1 MIRVLQV
8 VTYMGR
14 GGLETML
21 MNYYRHIDRSKVQFD
36 FLVHRDFKADYDDEI
51 LSLGGKIWHMPRLVP
66 WSNSYK
72 NQLSRFFINHSEYQI
87 VHVHQDCLSSVALKC
102 AQQVGIPVRIAHSHS
117 SNQDHNWKYL
127 VKLHYKKKIPKYA
140 TDLFACSKIAGEWM
154 FDGHDFKVIPNA
166 IDVKQY
172 QFNAT
177 VRQKVRDEFHLDDKF
192 VIGHVGRFDPQKNQ
206 SFLLDVLAEI
216 RKQCD
221 AVLLLV
227 GDGDLKEK
235 VKEKAEAAGLS
246 ESVIFMGKRSD
257 VNELLQAM
265 DVFVFPSLYEGLGI
279 VAIEAQAAGLLCL
292 ISDHVPLECKVTSLV
307 KQIPLDDGAEQWAD
321 EVLKAKEIKR
331 TDQTGSITKAGYNI
345 EEEAP
350 KLQQFYL
357 DKAASL

>member
-36 FLVHRDFKADYDDEI
+36 FVVHRDFKADYDDEI

-127 VKLHYKKKIPKYA
+127 VKLHYKKNIPKYA
-140 TDLFACSKIAGEWM
+140 TDLFACSKIAGDWM
-154 FDGHDFKVIPNA
+154 FGGQNFRVVPNA

-172 QFNAT
+172 QFDET
-177 VRQKVRDEFHLDDKF
+177 VRQTVRDEIHLDNKF
-192 VIGHVGRFDPQKNQ
+192 VIGHVGRFDPTKNQ
-206 SFLLDVLAEI
+206 SFLIDILAEV
-216 RKQCD
+216 RKQYD
-221 AVLLLV
+221 TVLLLV

-235 VKEKAEAAGLS
+235 VKKRAEAVGLS
-246 ESVIFMGKRSD
+246 ESVIFTGKRSD
-257 VNELLQAM
+257 VNELMQAM
-265 DVFVFPSLYEGLGI
+265 DVFVFPSLYEGLPLTT
-279 VAIEAQAAGLLCL
+279 IEAQAAGLPCL

-307 KQIPLDDGAEQWAD
+307 KQIPLNNSAEQWAQ
-321 EVLKAKEIKR
+321 EVLQAKDSKR
-331 TDQTGSITKAGYNI
+331 SDQTELITEAKYNI

-350 KLQQFYL
+350 KLQQFYM
-357 DKAASL
+357 DKEASL

>member
-1 MIRVLQV
+1 MIRVLHV

-51 LSLGGKIWHMPRLVP
+51 HSLGGKIWHMPRLIP
-66 WSNSYK
+66 WSRSYQ
-72 NQLSRFFINHSEYQI
+72 NQLTAFFRNHPEYQI

-102 AQQVGIPVRIAHSHS
+102 AQNAGIQVRIAHSHT

-127 VKLHYKKKIPKYA
+127 IKAHYKKSIPLYA
-140 TDLFACSKIAGEWM
+140 TDLLACSKSAGKWM
-154 FDGHDFKVIPNA
+154 FGGHDFKVVPNA
-166 IDVKQY
+166 IDLKQY
-172 QFNAT
+172 QFNESM
-177 VRQKVRDEFHLDDKF
+177 RQQVRDTLHINRKY
-192 VIGHVGRFDPQKNQ
+192 VIGHVGRFDQAKNQ
-206 SFLLDVLAEI
+206 SFLIDVLAEV

-246 ESVIFMGKRSD
+246 ESVIFTGKRPD
-257 VNELLQAM
+257 VNELMQAM
-265 DVFVFPSLYEGLGI
+265 DVFVFPSLYEGLPLTT
-279 VAIEAQAAGLLCL
+279 IEAQASGLPCL
-292 ISDHVPLECKVTSLV
+292 ISDHVPLECKITSLV
-307 KQIPLDDGAEQWAD
+307 KQIPLNDSAEQWAG

-331 TDQTGSITKAGYNI
+331 TYQTESITKTGYNI